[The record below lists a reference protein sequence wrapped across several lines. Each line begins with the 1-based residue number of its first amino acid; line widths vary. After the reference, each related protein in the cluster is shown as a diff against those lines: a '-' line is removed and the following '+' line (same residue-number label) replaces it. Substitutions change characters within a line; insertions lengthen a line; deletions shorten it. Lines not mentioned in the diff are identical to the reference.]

1 MVLLLI
7 VRRIIPKGD
16 SLTVK
21 RQPGSLA
28 MSVWLDT
35 VASMPSPE
43 VQERINHR
51 LQELYRRHRD
61 ADAEVAN
68 YYVSGRG
75 YVEAADGAASTFGVS
90 LVSVDGEIFEAGD
103 AEVAFPLQ
111 SLSKVFVY
119 GLAIEDHGR
128 EHVHEH
134 VGVEPSGDA
143 FHTISFDERRHRP
156 HNPMVN
162 AGALATT
169 DLIKGADGDE
179 RLQRIL
185 DILRRFAANDAIE
198 VDQDIFELEM
208 ASADR
213 NRATAYLMRSED
225 MIGEDVEDTLALY
238 LKQCSVKVTA
248 RDLAVMAATF
258 ANGCTNPVTGVQVL
272 SRRTTRDVLTV
283 MYTCGMYDFAG
294 EWAYDVGVPAKSGVS
309 GGIMA
314 SIPGKMGVGVFSP
327 GLDPY
332 GNSVRGVNV
341 CHEVSERL
349 GLHVF
354 ATDDED
360 RMMGPDR

>member
-1 MVLLLI
+1 M
-7 VRRIIPKGD
+7 GED
-16 SLTVK
+16 S
-21 RQPGSLA
+21 
-28 MSVWLDT
+28 
-35 VASMPSPE
+35 
-43 VQERINHR
+43 
-51 LQELYRRHRD
+51 
-61 ADAEVAN
+61 
-68 YYVSGRG
+68 
-75 YVEAADGAASTFGVS
+75 ADGAAETFGIALAS
-90 LVSVDGEIFEAGD
+90 MDGETFEAGD
-103 AEVAFPLQ
+103 ADVPFPLQ

-119 GLAIEDHGR
+119 ALALEDHGR
-128 EHVHEH
+128 ELVHER

-143 FHTISFDERRHRP
+143 FHSISFDERRHRP

-169 DLIKGADGDE
+169 DLVKGADGDE

-185 DILRRFAANDAIE
+185 DMLRRFAANDALE

-213 NRATAYLMRSED
+213 NRATAYLMRSEG
-225 MIGEDVEDTLALY
+225 MIGDHVEDTLALY

-258 ANGCTNPVTGVQVL
+258 ANGCTNPVSGEQVL
-272 SRRTTRDVLTV
+272 SRRLTRDVLTV

-314 SIPGKMGVGVFSP
+314 SIPGKMGVAVFSP

-341 CHEVSERL
+341 CHEGSERL

-354 ATDDED
+354 ATEEED
-360 RMMGPDR
+360 AIYGAGPR